1 VSALAT
7 AGRPQAVDLRRTGP
21 SAYAGGVPHPVRTI
35 AFGALALGALAACTA
50 DSAGTSTLPPMVP
63 STTAFATLPP
73 VTAPPT
79 TQPGET
85 TTIPPGAPI
94 EYIVKSG
101 DYLFGI
107 ASAHGVT
114 ADDIVTLNGWEDGI
128 EHPLNPGDT
137 IIVPAAAAGTATT
150 TAPPTATATP
160 GNTATTTAP
169 PTGGDASTTT
179 VAPGGEPTTSS
190 TSAVPEGG
198 QEYTVK
204 NNDTVYG
211 IARKFGITP
220 QALVAANGWSDVNHA
235 LYPGDTIIVPA
246 AG

>member
-1 VSALAT
+1 
-7 AGRPQAVDLRRTGP
+7 
-21 SAYAGGVPHPVRTI
+21 VPHPVRTI
-35 AFGALALGALAACTA
+35 AFGALTLGALASCTA

-107 ASAHGVT
+107 ANAHGVT
-114 ADDIVTLNGWEDGI
+114 ADDIVTLNGWEDGL

-137 IIVPAAAAGTATT
+137 IIVPAPAAGTATT
-150 TAPPTATATP
+150 TAPPATATP
-160 GNTATTTAP
+160 GDTATTVAPPGGDAATTTA
-169 PTGGDASTTT
+169 
-179 VAPGGEPTTSS
+179 APGAEPTTTS
-190 TSAVPEGG
+190 TPALPEGG